1 MTWSVDCSVLEHGQ
15 PHHPVPEKI
24 PIRECHLRE
33 FCGPSHHSPFHH
45 TNDIKNA
52 TTSENSSPPVP
63 GDKPL
68 KEPVSIKPLDFATY
82 LHRGLKEYIQNL
94 RRPSTLPGRGPVS
107 KVYALGLFPALV
119 SILVFCQ
126 WTISLIILWS
136 SYTSAGRKAFQ
147 VFLKEQILLFD
158 PTDKVDPNGTREALE
173 QLSDL
178 QPKAKPVFNYYIA
191 HLLLVLST
199 LTYERDDNLVKK
211 AAEVLEDIKNEE
223 QRQQAAK
230 LLLASEDT
238 IDRKAQFMGMR
249 FEGVSELKSL
259 GGPYA
264 GLFYNEDSIVLVFK
278 GTSVLAFNEY
288 LIDGTIQRVDAKEYL
303 YGEVHR
309 GFYESLFPDPLP
321 LDETKH
327 AGVDRTNPFQTI
339 METIFATAKK
349 LQEKHGKPINLWMT
363 GHSLGGALAALTMA
377 RLQLPLRPEDPLFEG
392 YSPDSIKA
400 LLHDENGAQR
410 TVLQEMLSRFNSQ
423 YSGTSSTP
431 MSPSSSSLSS
441 TSGSHRSTLRSHL
454 GFLSHLGFHNHH
466 DKNEPHN
473 LVILRDCYSFAS
485 PKLGDTAFAK
495 EFDLHQTRFM
505 DKSPYRPVYY
515 RVITDK
521 DIIPRMPP
529 SCSTDPDDLRER
541 LFPCVNCPRP
551 SSLTE
556 AVPHSHHSPSSS
568 LSSSKKPSYGA
579 TDSKQNHIDE
589 EAAPL
594 LEKPMN
600 SLLDY
605 KHVGQ
610 MIRLFNSPIRP
621 LTKPSDCQTDLCE
634 GLQRTDQELSELLR
648 SIQETLITQKAM
660 EANDPK
666 CTTKAPSP
674 NRFGRNKNKGT
685 QFCAQEVEKEMLL
698 AKVKYDLDE
707 ESRLRAPCTGE
718 RIMLTFPFVISHSP
732 ATYQRNLVMARFYFD
747 SFPGTDLEQ
756 KLNQRGGKGS
766 AAAVD
771 GPAEREKLGMVTR
784 DSAVVIDMVREE

>member
-15 PHHPVPEKI
+15 PTEGHPCYPVPEKF

-33 FCGPSHHSPFHH
+33 FCGPSHHSPFRH
-45 TNDIKNA
+45 TNDAKSAISTNA
-52 TTSENSSPPVP
+52 SDYSSPSTP
-63 GDKPL
+63 GNKPL

-82 LHRGLKEYIQNL
+82 LHKGLKEYIQNL
-94 RRPSTLPGRGPVS
+94 RHPSTLPGRGPVS
-107 KVYALGLFPALV
+107 KVYALGLFPTLV
-119 SILVFCQ
+119 GILVFCQ
-126 WTISLIILWS
+126 WTISLVIIWS

-147 VFLKEQILLFD
+147 IFLKEQILLFD

-178 QPKAKPVFNYYIA
+178 QPKAKHVFNYYIS

-199 LTYERDDNLVKK
+199 LTYERDDKLVKK
-211 AAEVLEDIKNEE
+211 AAEILEDIENEE
-223 QRQQAAK
+223 QRRQAAD

-238 IDRKAQFMGMR
+238 IDKKAQFMGMR

-303 YGEVHR
+303 YGEVHK

-327 AGVDRTNPFQTI
+327 ADINRTNPFQTI

-349 LQEKHGKPINLWMT
+349 LREKHGKPVNLWMT

-392 YSPDSIKA
+392 YSPDTIKA

-410 TVLQEMLSRFNSQ
+410 TVLQEMLSRFD
-423 YSGTSSTP
+423 SGTKSTT
-431 MSPSSSSLSS
+431 MSPSSSSSS
-441 TSGSHRSTLRSHL
+441 ISGSHRSTLRSHF
-454 GFLSHLGFHNHH
+454 GFLSHLGFHGHH
-466 DKNEPHN
+466 DKSELDD

-495 EFDLHQTRFM
+495 EFDRHQIRFK
-505 DKSPYRPVYY
+505 DKSPYNPVYY
-515 RVITDK
+515 RIITDQ
-521 DIIPRMPP
+521 DIVPRMPP
-529 SCSTDPDDLRER
+529 SCSTDPDDLGER
-541 LFPCVNCPRP
+541 LFPCVNCPTP
-551 SSLTE
+551 SSLTG
-556 AVPHSHHSPSSS
+556 AASHLHHSPSSS

-579 TDSKQNHIDE
+579 TESKHNQVDE
-589 EAAPL
+589 ESAPL
-594 LEKPMN
+594 LEKSMN

-605 KHVGQ
+605 RHVGQ

-621 LTKPSDCQTDLCE
+621 LTKPSDSQTDLCG

-648 SIQETLITQKAM
+648 GIQETLMTQKAM
-660 EANDPK
+660 ETNDPK
-666 CTTKAPSP
+666 C
-674 NRFGRNKNKGT
+674 GRNRGSKEA
-685 QFCAQEVEKEMLL
+685 QFCAQELEKEMLL

-707 ESRLRAPCTGE
+707 QSRLRAPCTGE

-732 ATYQRNLVMARFYFD
+732 ATYQRNLVMARFYFE

-756 KLNQRGGKGS
+756 KLNQLGGKGS
-766 AAAVD
+766 VATGA
-771 GPAEREKLGMVTR
+771 GSAEREKLKRAMVTR
-784 DSAVVIDMVREE
+784 DSAIVIDMAREE

>member
-1 MTWSVDCSVLEHGQ
+1 MTWSVDCSAIEHGQ
-15 PHHPVPEKI
+15 PTEGNPRYHVPEKF

-33 FCGPSHHSPFHH
+33 FCGPSRHSPFRHA
-45 TNDIKNA
+45 NDAKSTIS
-52 TTSENSSPPVP
+52 TSVSESSTPSAPEN
-63 GDKPL
+63 KPL

-82 LHRGLKEYIQNL
+82 LQKGLKEYIQNL
-94 RRPSTLPGRGPVS
+94 RNPSTLPGKGPVN
-107 KVYALGLFPALV
+107 KVYALGLFPTLIG
-119 SILVFCQ
+119 ILVFCQ
-126 WTISLIILWS
+126 WTISLVILWS

-173 QLSDL
+173 QLSNL
-178 QPKAKPVFNYYIA
+178 QPKAKPVFNYYIT

-199 LTYERDDNLVKK
+199 LTYERDDKLVKE
-211 AAEVLEDIKNEE
+211 AAEILEDIENEE
-223 QRQQAAK
+223 QRRQAED
-230 LLLASEDT
+230 LLLTSEDT
-238 IDRKAQFMGMR
+238 IDRKAQLMGMR

-303 YGEVHR
+303 YGEVHK
-309 GFYESLFPDPLP
+309 GFYECLFPDPLP

-327 AGVDRTNPFQTI
+327 ADINRTNPFQTV

-349 LQEKHGKPINLWMT
+349 LREKHGKPINLWMT

-410 TVLQEMLSRFNSQ
+410 TVFQEMLSRFDSHHP
-423 YSGTSSTP
+423 GTTP
-431 MSPSSSSLSS
+431 TSMSPSPSSSSS
-441 TSGSHRSTLRSHL
+441 TSGSHRSTLRSHF
-454 GFLSHLGFHNHH
+454 GFLSHLGFHGHH
-466 DKNEPHN
+466 DKNEQDN

-495 EFDLHQTRFM
+495 EFDRHHTRFM
-505 DKSPYRPVYY
+505 EKSPYKSVYY
-515 RVITDK
+515 RIITDK
-521 DIIPRMPP
+521 DIVPRMPP

-541 LFPCVNCPRP
+541 LFPCANCPMP
-551 SSLTE
+551 SSL
-556 AVPHSHHSPSSS
+556 AGAASHPHHSPSSS
-568 LSSSKKPSYGA
+568 LSSSKKTSYGA
-579 TDSKQNHIDE
+579 TESKHNQVDE

-605 KHVGQ
+605 RHVGQ

-621 LTKPSDCQTDLCE
+621 LTKPSDWQTDHCG
-634 GLQRTDQELSELLR
+634 GLQRSDQELSELLR
-648 SIQETLITQKAM
+648 GIQETLMTQNTT
-660 EANDPK
+660 EANTPK
-666 CTTKAPSP
+666 C
-674 NRFGRNKNKGT
+674 GRNKSKKEA
-685 QFCAQEVEKEMLL
+685 QFCAQELEKEMQL

-718 RIMLTFPFVISHSP
+718 RIMLAFPFVISHSP
-732 ATYQRNLVMARFYFD
+732 ATYQRNLVMARFYFE

-756 KLNQRGGKGS
+756 KLNQLGGKGS
-766 AAAVD
+766 VAA
-771 GPAEREKLGMVTR
+771 GSAEREKLRMAMVTR
-784 DSAVVIDMVREE
+784 DSAVVIDMAREE